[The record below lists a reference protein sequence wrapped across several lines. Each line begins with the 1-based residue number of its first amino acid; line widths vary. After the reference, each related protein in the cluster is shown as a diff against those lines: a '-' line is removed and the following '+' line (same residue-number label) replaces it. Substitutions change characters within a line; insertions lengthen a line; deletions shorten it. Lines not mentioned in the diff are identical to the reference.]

1 MSRKHVY
8 NTVLHPVI
16 SVIDRDA
23 RPITS
28 RITLGPAFYNHY
40 MAPVGLA
47 LLGLMGIGPLVA
59 WRKTTG
65 KSLVQQFTGPAI
77 AGAVGTIAAAVLIPL
92 VRSGPEGTEFVS
104 VPGLVCF
111 GLCAFTFWTIV
122 QEFHRGVKVRRK
134 HRPQSVLDALIGLVV
149 RARRR
154 YGGYIV
160 HLGVVLMFFG
170 FAGNSY
176 KLERKLGAHPGDVA
190 TLGKYTVRYEGVRAT
205 QDWQKDMLTAELSV
219 WVDDARVGDL
229 TPAKWWYYQLPEQ
242 PTTEVSRVMAL
253 EGDVYASIADVDMTT
268 GWVRL
273 NLYYN
278 PLVNWV
284 WAGFTV
290 MLLGGAICIGTRKED
305 AEGAD

>member
-1 MSRKHVY
+1 LLIWRWPLLRARNELESVVSREFAFLLNNWLFLAAALFVGIATIYPTLTELPSFRWFH

-176 KLERKLGAHPGDVA
+176 
-190 TLGKYTVRYEGVRAT
+190 
-205 QDWQKDMLTAELSV
+205 
-219 WVDDARVGDL
+219 
-229 TPAKWWYYQLPEQ
+229 
-242 PTTEVSRVMAL
+242 
-253 EGDVYASIADVDMTT
+253 
-268 GWVRL
+268 
-273 NLYYN
+273 
-278 PLVNWV
+278 
-284 WAGFTV
+284 
-290 MLLGGAICIGTRKED
+290 
-305 AEGAD
+305 